1 MDVPDILSDPMRVR
15 QVLGNL
21 ISNAGKYT
29 VTEEV
34 AVWVGGEDDPESR
47 GRLSISVADT
57 GPGIAKDKQR
67 LLFQE
72 FVRLDPT
79 AGPGA
84 GIGLAMS
91 ARIAEA
97 LGGSITVRSDSG
109 HGSVFVLW
117 LAGE

>member
-1 MDVPDILSDPMRVR
+1 M
-15 QVLGNL
+15 
-21 ISNAGKYT
+21 KYT
-29 VTEEV
+29 ATGHV
-34 AVWVGGEDDPESR
+34 AVRVGDEHNPDAP

-57 GPGIAKDKQR
+57 GLGIGKDKQR

-84 GIGLAMS
+84 GIGLAIS

-97 LGGSITVRSDSG
+97 LGGTITVRSEIG

-117 LAGE
+117 LPTA

>member
-1 MDVPDILSDPMRVR
+1 M
-15 QVLGNL
+15 
-21 ISNAGKYT
+21 KYT
-29 VTEEV
+29 AAGEV
-34 AVWVGGEDDPESR
+34 AVHVGRERDPEGH

-57 GPGIAKDKQR
+57 GLGIENEKQR

-79 AGPGA
+79 AGPGV

-91 ARIAEA
+91 ARIVEA
-97 LGGSITVRSDSG
+97 LGGAITVRSERG

-117 LAGE
+117 LPADEAAA